1 MPASTNVRP
10 LPAGVRTRLD
20 KLMLMLGSANDGER
34 SIAASMITALLK
46 EHGLDWHDVVGAIG
60 QPTRP
65 VPQPPPP
72 KPKSQL
78 GPQSMTAADLRVYV
92 HLILRS
98 PLNKRARHFLAGMLD
113 RADIYDVVHFSD
125 KQWAWLRDL
134 ARRAGVA

>member
-1 MPASTNVRP
+1 MPASTKVRP
-10 LPAGVRTRLD
+10 LPAAVRTRLD

-34 SIAASMITALLK
+34 SIAAGMITALLK
-46 EHGLDWHDVVGAIG
+46 EHGLDWHDLVGSIG
-60 QPTRP
+60 TPAP
-65 VPQPPPP
+65 APQPSPLPP
-72 KPKSQL
+72 KPQPGEK
-78 GPQSMTAADLRVYV
+78 SMTAADLRVYV